1 MLDVLVLVHQ
11 RPVNSGQ
18 LTGGSS
24 GEDDHFAGDA
34 AKRFRRPPGTQF
46 VALFGG
52 RLGDDMPKR
61 IYFSLE
67 NTGLQGGYWVKLHA
81 RVLCF

>member
-1 MLDVLVLVHQ
+1 MTISRVMQQSGSGD
-11 RPVNSGQ
+11 RPELNSWPYK
-18 LTGGSS
+18 
-24 GEDDHFAGDA
+24 EI
-34 AKRFRRPPGTQF
+34 
-46 VALFGG
+46 FGG